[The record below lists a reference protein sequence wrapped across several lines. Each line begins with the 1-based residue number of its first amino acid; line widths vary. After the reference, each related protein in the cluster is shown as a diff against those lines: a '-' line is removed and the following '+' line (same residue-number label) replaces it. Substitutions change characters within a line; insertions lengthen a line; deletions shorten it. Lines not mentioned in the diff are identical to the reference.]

1 MKRPKGLD
9 SVVDRLRLKFRQLEA
24 PETLPVF
31 RRRPTGAGRAA
42 AQLRELREHRRERA
56 PVSVLPVVEE
66 ALQIGDGGR

>member
-31 RRRPTGAGRAA
+31 RRRCSGAGRAA

-56 PVSVLPVVEE
+56 PVSVLPVVEG
-66 ALQIGDGGR
+66 AR

>member
-31 RRRPTGAGRAA
+31 RRRRRCRCSGAGRAA

-56 PVSVLPVVEE
+56 PVSVLPVVEG
-66 ALQIGDGGR
+66 AR